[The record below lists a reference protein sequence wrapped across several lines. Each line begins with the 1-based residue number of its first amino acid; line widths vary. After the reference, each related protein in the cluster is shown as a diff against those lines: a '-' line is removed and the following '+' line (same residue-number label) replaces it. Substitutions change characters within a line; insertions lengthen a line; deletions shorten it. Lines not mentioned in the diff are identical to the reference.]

1 MSNDDNTKSGCG
13 KYAVFLQKPFL
24 LVDQSEFICGW
35 GAAFINIT
43 VTYPIYKIIFRQML
57 HGVQAS
63 SAFHQLRRE
72 GITFLY
78 RGIFPPLAQK
88 TLSLALMFGVYD
100 GTRRPLVEIGFNP
113 YVAKII
119 AGVAAGTVEAAL
131 MPFERVQTLL
141 ADSTYHSLFKNTAQS
156 FRYVWSNHGFTELY
170 RGLTPILLRNG
181 PSNAM
186 FFVLRE
192 EAASRLPQYSDPMA
206 QTAQEFM
213 SGAIIGAVTSSI
225 FYPFN
230 VVKVSMQSTMGTS
243 RISMWTAFMNVYRE
257 RGSKVAN
264 VYKGCTVNC
273 SRAFIS
279 WGIMNTAYEHMKKLL
294 YNFQHVR

>member
-1 MSNDDNTKSGCG
+1 
-13 KYAVFLQKPFL
+13 
-24 LVDQSEFICGW
+24 
-35 GAAFINIT
+35 
-43 VTYPIYKIIFRQML
+43 
-57 HGVQAS
+57 
-63 SAFHQLRRE
+63 
-72 GITFLY
+72 
-78 RGIFPPLAQK
+78 
-88 TLSLALMFGVYD
+88 
-100 GTRRPLVEIGFNP
+100 
-113 YVAKII
+113 
-119 AGVAAGTVEAAL
+119 

-156 FRYVWSNHGFTELY
+156 FRYVWTNHGFTELY

-192 EAASRLPQYSDPMA
+192 EAAHRLPQYVSCRSMGKKSPTENWRNFSEHFQSDPMA
-206 QTAQEFM
+206 QTAQEFT

-230 VVKVSMQSTMGTS
+230 VVKVSMQSTMGTT

-257 RGSKVAN
+257 RGSKIAN
-264 VYKGCTVNC
+264 VYKGCTINC
-273 SRAFIS
+273 TRAFIS

-294 YNFQHVR
+294 YNFQHVRWSRSGYWVRVINASAYPPMLSWKFSLKISPFLLISQIIYLFPKINLCSFVGVANQIKKSESCNCCERINKSICRCTVHGMKRINEKLSLI